1 MDTLCLDSERDYGYQ
16 DYYSIQDLF
25 YQKISKLDEKDRRKS
40 IHKNQ
45 VKLYSKKLKKG
56 KRCQKD
62 IKM

>member
-1 MDTLCLDSERDYGYQ
+1 MMSTEYLDVEKDYGYQ
-16 DYYSIQDLF
+16 NYYSIQDLF

-56 KRCQKD
+56 KKCQLK
-62 IKM
+62 